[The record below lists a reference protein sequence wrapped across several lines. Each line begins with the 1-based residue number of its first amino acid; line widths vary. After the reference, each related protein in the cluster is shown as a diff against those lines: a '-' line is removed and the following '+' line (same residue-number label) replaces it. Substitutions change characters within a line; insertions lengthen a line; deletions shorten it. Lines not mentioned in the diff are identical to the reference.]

1 MNTYSTRDA
10 YETYIAYL
18 ALQRH
23 FTSSYD
29 YFKYNGKVNASPQSF
44 EIRKDKFQFYK
55 LSKHNDYKNY
65 IVANMVNSDKKI
77 WVGDL
82 LNSESDDIY
91 KQWSKKIQSL
101 TYHFK
106 QEIRTLDEDFDSNF
120 KVVNG
125 QHPPLLNEVI
135 AKRFS
140 LESLIILDDILD
152 IFKHW
157 NSKIALQ
164 IIWEVVYSKSSKY
177 KPFLQY
183 DRSVMKQTLLDRF
196 G

>member
-1 MNTYSTRDA
+1 MNTYSTRNA
-10 YETYIAYL
+10 YDTYIAYL

-82 LNSESDDIY
+82 LTNESDDIY
-91 KQWSKKIQSL
+91 KQWLKKINH
-101 TYHFK
+101 YH
-106 QEIRTLDEDFDSNF
+106 ITSNRRYE
-120 KVVNG
+120 
-125 QHPPLLNEVI
+125 H
-135 AKRFS
+135 
-140 LESLIILDDILD
+140 
-152 IFKHW
+152 
-157 NSKIALQ
+157 
-164 IIWEVVYSKSSKY
+164 
-177 KPFLQY
+177 
-183 DRSVMKQTLLDRF
+183 
-196 G
+196 

>member
-1 MNTYSTRDA
+1 MNTYSTKDA
-10 YETYIAYL
+10 YDTYITYL

-29 YFKYNGKVNASPQSF
+29 YFKYRGKVNASHESF

-55 LSKHNDYKNY
+55 LSKKKDYKTH
-65 IVANMVNSDKKI
+65 ILANFIESDKKI

-82 LNSESDDIY
+82 LTSESEDIY
-91 KQWSKKIQSL
+91 KQWLKKIQSL
-101 TYHFK
+101 SYHFK
-106 QEIRTLDEDFDSNF
+106 LEIQKLNEDFDSNF
-120 KVVNG
+120 KVIDG

-135 AKRFS
+135 GKRFS
-140 LESLIILDDILD
+140 LEALIILNDILD

-157 NSKIALQ
+157 NQKIALQ
-164 IIWEVVYSKSSKY
+164 IIWNEVYSKSSKY

-183 DRSVMKQTLLDRF
+183 NKSIMKKTLIDKF

>member
-1 MNTYSTRDA
+1 MSVYSTRDA
-10 YETYIAYL
+10 YDAYITYL

-29 YFKYNGKVNASPQSF
+29 YFKYNGKVNATPQSF

-65 IVANMVNSDKKI
+65 IIANLVNTDKKI

-82 LNSESDDIY
+82 LTNESDDIY
-91 KQWSKKIQSL
+91 KQWLKKIQSL
-101 TYHFK
+101 SYHFK
-106 QEIRTLDEDFDSNF
+106 QEVSKLNTDFDSNF
-120 KVVNG
+120 KVVDG

-140 LESLIILDDILD
+140 LEALIILDDVLD
-152 IFKHW
+152 IFNHW
-157 NSKIALQ
+157 NNKIGLQ
-164 IIWEVVYSKSSKY
+164 IIWERVYSKSIKY
-177 KPFLQY
+177 KPFLHY
-183 DRSVMKQTLLDRF
+183 DRKVMKQTLLDCF

>member
-1 MNTYSTRDA
+1 MSVYSTRDA
-10 YETYIAYL
+10 YDAYITYL

-29 YFKYNGKVNASPQSF
+29 YFKYHGKVNASPQSF

-55 LSKHNDYKNY
+55 LSKHPEYKNY
-65 IVANMVNSDKKI
+65 IIANMVNSDKKI

-82 LNSESDDIY
+82 LTNESDDIY

-101 TYHFK
+101 SYHFK
-106 QEIRTLDEDFDSNF
+106 QEVSKLNTDFDSNF
-120 KVVNG
+120 KVVDG

-140 LESLIILDDILD
+140 IEALIILDDILD

-164 IIWEVVYSKSSKY
+164 IIWDGVYSKSIKY
-177 KPFLQY
+177 KPFLHY
-183 DRSVMKQTLLDRF
+183 DKSLMKKTLVDCF